1 MILSDTCIKEH
12 TVKLNN
18 HLGHTSN
25 IFHLSSLDAKIW
37 IVLLKNI
44 VVQRLCKQSKIQT
57 QPDHWKL
64 VLDPKVSK
72 IKSLDFPP
80 IFIPWP
86 KQKFERRFFFMF
98 LGQKKYFF
106 KYCSTRTKMNLKKKY
121 HIKS

>member
-12 TVKLNN
+12 MVKLSN

-64 VLDPKVSK
+64 VLDPKVST
-72 IKSLDFPP
+72 IKSLDFFP
-80 IFIPWP
+80 IFLSNRVWP
-86 KQKFERRFFFMF
+86 NQAK
-98 LGQKKYFF
+98 G
-106 KYCSTRTKMNLKKKY
+106 
-121 HIKS
+121 